1 MLAYFK
7 DPAVQK
13 SVESFNLAGRIMTS
27 TESASLLK
35 YKEGSW
41 DYLHLN
47 NSNMAGAK
55 SNLFVSEKITKD
67 TTVEAGGKLTTKL
80 TVEYKNPFKGSDCGL
95 ESGGCVSMLLFET
108 GYGYMFRR
116 EVRSLRVKAHNH
128 QRTVSQSLWKRT
140 RAWIKLCLKDF

>member
-1 MLAYFK
+1 MLSEINQSTCSRILK

-67 TTVEAGGKLTTKL
+67 TTVEA
-80 TVEYKNPFKGSDCGL
+80 E
-95 ESGGCVSMLLFET
+95 
-108 GYGYMFRR
+108 R
-116 EVRSLRVKAHNH
+116 
-128 QRTVSQSLWKRT
+128 
-140 RAWIKLCLKDF
+140 